1 MRIAYVSGDLGVPVF
16 GTKGASIHLRELART
31 FRSLGHEVLIL
42 ATRAGGQAPAGF
54 DIPVCEIPTTNGSGS
69 EASRELRA
77 VRGAG
82 ELRRRGRAPLF
93 TFGPDVIY
101 ERLSLF
107 GSAGVSLAAA
117 LDVPILVEVNAPLSQ
132 EQAKYRGLG
141 SAERAEAVERAVL
154 RAADRVIAV
163 SGWLRRWLV
172 NLGVE
177 PRRVAVVPNGVDPER
192 FDAAAGERDAIRARL
207 GVDGRPLVGFVGTL
221 KPWHDVSTLI
231 RAVAHLRRT
240 SLAPE
245 LLIIGDGRERPR
257 LEQLARD
264 EGVVEAV
271 TFTGAVP
278 HERVPAFLSALDVA
292 VAPYRPD
299 DDFYF
304 SPLKLVE
311 CLAAARPVVAADVG
325 EIGHCV
331 RPDETGVLYPAGDV
345 SALSGAIRRLLED
358 RDRAARLG
366 RAGREHVRAEHT
378 WIGNARTIVGLAVE
392 ALARS
397 GGRR

>member
-16 GTKGASIHLRELART
+16 GTKGASIHLRELACAL
-31 FRSLGHEVLIL
+31 RSLGHDVLIL
-42 ATRAGGQAPAGF
+42 SARAGGRAPAGF
-54 DIPVCEIPTTNGSGS
+54 DIPVCEIATADGSGPRP
-69 EASRELRA
+69 SRELRA
-77 VRGAG
+77 VRCAA
-82 ELRRRGRAPLF
+82 ELRRRGRAPLLA
-93 TFGPDVIY
+93 FGPDVIY

-107 GSAGVSLAAA
+107 GSAGISLAAS
-117 LDVPILVEVNAPLSQ
+117 LGVPILLEVNSPLTE
-132 EQAKYRGLG
+132 EQAKYRGLA
-141 SAERAEAVERAVL
+141 SVERAEAVERAVL
-154 RAADRVIAV
+154 RAADRVVAV
-163 SGWLRRWLV
+163 SGWLQRWLI

-192 FDAAAGERDAIRARL
+192 FDAAAGERDAIRAQL

-221 KPWHDVSTLI
+221 KAWHDVPALI
-231 RAVAHLRRT
+231 LAVAQLRRT
-240 SLAPE
+240 MLTPE
-245 LLIIGDGRERPR
+245 LLIIGDGPERSR

-264 EGVVEAV
+264 EGVATGI
-271 TFTGAVP
+271 TFTGDLP
-278 HERVPAFLSALDVA
+278 HERVPAYLSALDVA

-325 EIGHCV
+325 EIRHCI
-331 RPDETGVLYPAGDV
+331 RPGETGVLYSAGDV

-358 RDRAARLG
+358 RREAARLG

-378 WIGNARTIVGLAVE
+378 WAGNARTIVRLADE

-397 GGRR
+397 GAP